1 MNAKRF
7 SWMLVVMAVC
17 VALSGCASL
26 VADGAEPAPTL
37 TETPEPAQP
46 VAEAPEAVVE
56 AFYAWYLDYSETGNP
71 MVDEAYKSSEHLTE
85 AFVQEVDELLA
96 SFEGGG
102 YDPFLCAQDI
112 PDGFDIS
119 IVQVVDGETSVILHQ
134 VWNAGTEHAFTR
146 DLTIEL
152 QELDGAWKI
161 DGVVCP
167 TVEATRMEPGAVV
180 EAFYAWYLDYSET
193 GNPLV
198 DGAYRSN
205 KYLTEAFVQKVDE
218 LIASFD
224 KGGYDPFLCA
234 QDVSQDIM
242 VEEVSLSVDEAR
254 VQVKTSFEG
263 HSFDLLLQREGDQ
276 WKIADVLCAS
286 PGDEATPEA
295 SPSAR
300 SEIPTGQFTLGF
312 SMPSDW
318 AQQGSEWVWT
328 PVRGGEGRFGVNV
341 AALEPPMEAEAVL
354 LPEPAEAL
362 ASEPMELDW
371 APGARSFTIEVYGPA
386 PQGGDEKAPV
396 EAVQK
401 HVLATVHEDGQRTGI
416 DFYVSAPSMHEL
428 SALEPLLETVL
439 RSAQLD

>member
-7 SWMLVVMAVC
+7 LWMLVVMTAC

-26 VADGAEPAPTL
+26 VADGAEPAPTP

-56 AFYAWYLDYSETGNP
+56 AFYSWYLDYSSETGNP
-71 MVDEAYKSSEHLTE
+71 MVDEAYKSSEYLTD

-102 YDPFLCAQDI
+102 YDPFLCAQDV
-112 PDGFDIS
+112 PQEIS
-119 IVQVVDGETSVILHQ
+119 
-134 VWNAGTEHAFTR
+134 
-146 DLTIEL
+146 
-152 QELDGAWKI
+152 
-161 DGVVCP
+161 
-167 TVEATRMEPGAVV
+167 VV
-180 EAFYAWYLDYSET
+180 EMNFSGDH
-193 GNPLV
+193 
-198 DGAYRSN
+198 
-205 KYLTEAFVQKVDE
+205 EAQVGVQ
-218 LIASFD
+218 
-224 KGGYDPFLCA
+224 
-234 QDVSQDIM
+234 
-242 VEEVSLSVDEAR
+242 
-254 VQVKTSFEG
+254 TSFEG
-263 HSFDLLLQREGDQ
+263 HSFDVLLQREGDQ
-276 WKIADVLCAS
+276 WKIADVICPSPGNEGTSQAS
-286 PGDEATPEA
+286 PF
-295 SPSAR
+295 AR
-300 SEIPTGQFTLGF
+300 SEIAIGQFILGF

-318 AQQGSEWVWT
+318 TQQGSEWVWR

-354 LPEPAEAL
+354 LPEPAQAL

-371 APGARSFTIEVYGPA
+371 AQGARSFTIEVYGPA
-386 PQGGDEKAPV
+386 PQGSDEKAPV

-416 DFYVSAPSMHEL
+416 DLYVSAPSMRDL